1 MSNLLP
7 KSVTGE
13 CAVRWKDG
21 GGGCPVALS
30 SSRRR
35 RWTHTALTLLLRVR
49 GASGPMEGGDDPA
62 AEIGGSENAMW
73 EESRS
78 ETSNRTERTEEGG
91 GVRGR
96 TVEVKMTV
104 AEYVHMTMK

>member
-21 GGGCPVALS
+21 GGGCPVARSVLLS
-30 SSRRR
+30 AEKMDTHCTHSPSSGERGK
-35 RWTHTALTLLLRVR
+35 WT
-49 GASGPMEGGDDPA
+49 DDPA
-62 AEIGGSENAMW
+62 AERGGSENAMW